1 MHEKYKKTSI
11 RELKML
17 ALLEKYGGVGEK
29 SDGKRTNPLNLP
41 AVGRSPFTEGLEGE
55 MFFKTFLWPPCEG
68 RSGGFANKKLNKFS
82 KYIHN
87 LFSLHHH
94 WHKIS
99 PKDGNFRRDAIFIS
113 SLIMIAIAGVCES
126 D

>member
-41 AVGRSPFTEGLEGE
+41 AVGRSPLPSEAGFPLV
-55 MFFKTFLWPPCEG
+55 
-68 RSGGFANKKLNKFS
+68 SGGLLVFLN
-82 KYIHN
+82 
-87 LFSLHHH
+87 L
-94 WHKIS
+94 
-99 PKDGNFRRDAIFIS
+99 
-113 SLIMIAIAGVCES
+113 
-126 D
+126 